1 MEYKTLGKTG
11 IKVSGLCFGTMTFG
25 SEADQAES
33 ARLFAAARD
42 AGINFFDCANVYG
55 AGAAE
60 EILGALAAPC
70 RDEIVLTTKVGFR
83 TGPDANAAGAS
94 RRAIIQE
101 AERSLRRLGTDR
113 IDLYFIHTF
122 DPDTPMEETLRALED
137 LTRAGKIL
145 HAGVSNWAAWQ
156 AQKAL
161 GIAALKNFAPIACLQ
176 PMYNLVKR
184 QAEVEILPMAAAE
197 GLGVI
202 CYSPMGGGFLSG
214 KYAAADPARGTA
226 EKAAGR
232 IAENPRY
239 AARYGEPSYL
249 ETARRFAELAA
260 ELGTA
265 PATLA
270 VAWVAANPA
279 VTCPIVGAR
288 NMDQLRTVL
297 PAADY
302 PMTAELYARISAL
315 SPTPPPATDR
325 NDERRA

>member
-1 MEYKTLGKTG
+1 MEYKTLGRTG
-11 IKVSGLCFGTMTFG
+11 IRVSALCFGTMTFG
-25 SEADQAES
+25 SEADKGES

-42 AGINFFDCANVYG
+42 AGINFFDCANIYG

-60 EILGALAAPC
+60 EILGALVAPC
-70 RDEIVLTTKVGFR
+70 RDEIVLTSKVGFR
-83 TGPDANAAGAS
+83 TGPETNAAGAS
-94 RRAIIQE
+94 RRAIALE

-137 LTRAGKIL
+137 LTRSGKIL

-161 GIAALKNFAPIACLQ
+161 GIASLKDFAPIACLQ
-176 PMYNLVKR
+176 PMYNLIKR

-214 KYAAADPARGTA
+214 KYAGAGGAA
-226 EKAAGR
+226 AAQASGR
-232 IAENPRY
+232 IAENPKY
-239 AARYGEPSYL
+239 AARYGESAYL
-249 ETARRFAELAA
+249 DIARRFSALAA
-260 ELGTA
+260 ELGVA
-265 PATLA
+265 PAALA
-270 VAWVAANPA
+270 VAWVAANPT

-288 NMDQLRTVL
+288 NTDQLRTVL
-297 PAADY
+297 PALDY
-302 PMTAELYARISAL
+302 PMPGELYARLSSL

-325 NDERRA
+325 SEERSS